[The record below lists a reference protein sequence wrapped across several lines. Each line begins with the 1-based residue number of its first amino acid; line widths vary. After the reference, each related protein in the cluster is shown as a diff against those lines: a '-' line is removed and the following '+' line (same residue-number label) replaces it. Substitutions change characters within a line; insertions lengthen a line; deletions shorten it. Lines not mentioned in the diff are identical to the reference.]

1 MKAYQNNSRF
11 LLLTAAATLLAG
23 ATGQSAAILK
33 LDNVNALTDPASWS
47 GGVAPADGDIAQFD
61 GATAYSSTNAWPLG
75 AATAWSGIQVLSP
88 AMLSPTNS
96 LTIQNDGNAL
106 TLGAAGIDMSLAT
119 ANLTL
124 SNAVILAASQP
135 WVVASGQTNKISGA
149 ISDGGSGFGITNS
162 GAGTV
167 ILAGANTF
175 SGGVTL
181 SSGILNLNSS
191 TAPGSGPLTILGG
204 VLNNSSSGAVTLA
217 NNNPQFWNGDF
228 TYAGSQP
235 LTLGNGAVTLSAAR
249 NLTINNTLVANGAI
263 SGPGSLNALDIT
275 KSGGGT
281 LTLGAPVTLRSP
293 GQANTVVAGTLN
305 LTGIISGPGSLN
317 ALDITKSGNGVL
329 TLSSPVTLR
338 GSGQTNTVVAG
349 TMNVN
354 GSISDGSS
362 GKILGKAGAGT
373 LGLYG
378 TNTFTGPTLI
388 TGGSL
393 TVGSNGV
400 LNAAST
406 VIISTNC
413 SLTVAA
419 GGTINGPVIDNATNL
434 SANCTVNG
442 TVAGNITLAAGAGP
456 ASPNANAAGTPNS
469 NTGWLQANGGASISA
484 GGYITNNGT
493 LVFNGTNPITMGTII
508 STAALGGIQ
517 DKYTNVNGLTFTFP
531 AGTALSY
538 FQSYAAASATLQVAG
553 NGSAYMKFLG
563 YFDAAN
569 MVPYTNTFN
578 GGTWTIGYLGQNNSS
593 CHFVG
598 IANLTGGA
606 TMTVTNNANYVH
618 GTYNVINGSL
628 TFLSNVAEN
637 HLANNFGLNFL
648 VNNSGGG
655 SGYLTVTNGGL
666 NLGLIPANNA
676 PENNSLSIAAGGTA
690 YIKGNL
696 TLGTTTAQGNTE
708 VDSVNL
714 SGGQLVVNGSIVAA
728 AASGAQ
734 DRVFNWTGGQL
745 TATTITTSS
754 GFNDPVS
761 AIGSLV
767 VSNTSGIL
775 APGGSA
781 TPGKIA
787 ITGGYVQTA
796 GGTLAVDIG
805 GTTVA
810 NTYTNLGAYYDTVA
824 VSGSGSVAGLITA
837 NLINGY
843 TPSATSAFTVLSAA
857 GGLVASPGNLGF
869 AGYIPV
875 SINGVP
881 ASGKYF
887 QVLVAGN
894 NLILTN
900 YGVSVPALSAKF
912 SPTNTIGVAPV
923 AATFL
928 DSSTGI
934 ITNRF
939 WSFGDGGTTNTT
951 ATTVA
956 YTYNAIGTYTNVLT
970 VTDVFGN
977 TSSATG
983 LVHATAAAVNL
994 TWQGGLAGNAW
1005 NTSTLN
1011 WLNGSSAAAYADPDY
1026 VTFDDTGSAS
1036 PAIALNTIVQPS
1048 TVTFNNNANNYT
1060 ITGTGQIAG
1069 GGSITLAGTGSVTL
1083 LTTNSLL
1090 TGPVI
1095 INSGSLQVGNGVVSG
1110 SIDGVSAITDNGALV
1125 FNQSNTHSIGAT
1137 MTGNGSLTK
1146 LGAGT
1151 LILSADNSTTFTG
1164 PIAVDG
1170 GTLAVAN
1177 LNGGSSSVSLEV
1189 SNATLQVNSGGTLN
1203 QTLTLDGTNDTLNL
1217 NGTLV
1222 LQNPPAGTST
1232 VTLGGGGTLQIDAGG
1247 TSVSLPTNAVLNGGS
1262 LAYYR
1267 SDQYAQPGVVSAN
1280 SLTSSILNYGT
1291 SDGYSNTVTTADGI
1305 NVYNTIE
1312 NYAAGAL
1319 VLNGSPNSTNIIGG
1333 GSSAGTFGIGSPNT
1347 EADAWLII
1355 NGGYYNVTNA
1365 PLFVQIGG
1373 GVSPATLEINNGTLV
1388 ASYYGAPA
1396 NADGGGRFIR
1406 SNVAINGGLFHV
1418 SAWGLAF
1425 TDSSAANP
1433 VQTFTLTGGTVLV
1446 DDTTT
1451 TPGATASPSFYGY
1464 LVGTHDYANNSK
1476 GYYGNAAVTQT
1487 GGNVIVA
1494 GSQNNNLEM
1503 GCPNNAATNKTASYT
1518 LAGGSLTLRSGT
1530 NSGNVHLGGSPDG
1543 ASTATFILT
1552 NTGVLSACGRISGYP
1567 NGAAGSEVFSFL
1579 GGTLIASNVD
1589 VTYLSDVAGDPTGTL
1604 VNNGGNLSPGGPGI
1618 AGRTLVTGNYS
1629 CAGGSALAIDING
1642 ASPATAFTNS
1652 GAYFDIVA
1660 VTGTASLNGSLIVN
1674 NNNFTPAAGGSYT
1687 ILSAASLSGSF
1698 TNVTSGRVAVA
1709 NSTTASYQVLYTG
1722 TSVVLTNYQSG
1733 GVNPSPAS
1741 ITTSLSGGNLV
1752 LTWPTGQGWVLQAQ
1766 TNTLATGLSTNWVRQ
1781 TGANSP
1787 YTVTPNTGKA
1797 TVFYRLVYP

>member
-1 MKAYQNNSRF
+1 MKAYQTPIRF
-11 LLLTAAATLLAG
+11 LLVTAAASLLAG
-23 ATGQSAAILK
+23 GTGQSSPILK
-33 LDNVNALTDPASWS
+33 LDNVNVLTDPAAWS
-47 GGVAPADGDIAQFD
+47 GVAVPGSGDIAQFD

-75 AATAWSGIQVLSP
+75 AATAWNGIQV
-88 AMLSPTNS
+88 LSPTNS

-106 TLGAAGIDMSLAT
+106 TLGAAGIDLSVAT
-119 ANLTL
+119 ASLTL
-124 SNAVILAASQP
+124 SNAITLAASQP
-135 WVVASGQTNKISGA
+135 WVVAAGQTVKAFGPIT
-149 ISDGGSGFGITNS
+149 DGGSGFGITNS
-162 GAGTV
+162 GTGAVT
-167 ILAGANTF
+167 LAGVNTF

-204 VLNNSSSGAVTLA
+204 VLNNNSSGGVTLSG
-217 NNNPQFWNGDF
+217 NNPQFWNGDF
-228 TYAGSQP
+228 TYAGSQY
-235 LTLGNGAVTLSAAR
+235 LILGSGPVAISAAR
-249 NLTINNTLVANGAI
+249 NLTVTNTLIANGVL
-263 SGPGSLNALDIT
+263 SGPGALNALDIT
-275 KSGGGT
+275 KFGNGL
-281 LTLGAPVTLRSP
+281 LTLGSPITLRGP
-293 GQANTVVAGTLN
+293 GQTNSVVAGTLN
-305 LTGIISGPGSLN
+305 L
-317 ALDITKSGNGVL
+317 NG
-329 TLSSPVTLR
+329 TI
-338 GSGQTNTVVAG
+338 A
-349 TMNVN
+349 
-354 GSISDGSS
+354 DG
-362 GKILGKAGAGT
+362 GHGYTLGKTGAGT

-378 TNTFTGPTLI
+378 TNTYTGSTLI

-400 LNAAST
+400 LSAAST

-419 GGTINGPVIDNATNL
+419 GGIINGPVLDNATNL

-442 TVAGNITLAAGAGP
+442 SIAGNVTLTAGSGP
-456 ASPNANAAGTPNS
+456 ASPNANATPNV
-469 NTGWLQANGGASISA
+469 NTGWLQANNGASVSA

-493 LVFNGTNPITMGTII
+493 LVVTGTNPVTLGTII

-517 DKYTNVNGLTFTFP
+517 NKATNGNGQTFNFA

-538 FQSYAAASATLQVAG
+538 FQSYAAASATLLVAG
-553 NGSAYMKFLG
+553 NGPAYVKFFG
-563 YFDAAN
+563 YNDSAN
-569 MVPYTNTFN
+569 MVPYTNTLN
-578 GGTWTIGYLGQNNSS
+578 GGTWTIGYLGQNNSGA
-593 CHFVG
+593 HNVG
-598 IANLTGGA
+598 ILNVTGGA
-606 TMTVTNNANYVH
+606 AVTLTNNANYLH
-618 GTYNVINGSL
+618 GTYNIINGSM
-628 TFLSNVAEN
+628 TFLSAIAEN
-637 HLANNFGLNFL
+637 HLANNFGLNFS
-648 VNNSGGG
+648 VNDNGGG
-655 SGYLTVTNGGL
+655 FGYFTVTNGGIT
-666 NLGLIPANNA
+666 LGLAVANNA
-676 PENNSLSIAAGGTA
+676 TENNSFSVGNGGTA

-696 TLGTTTAQGNTE
+696 TLGTTVAQGNAE
-708 VDSVNL
+708 VNSVNL
-714 SGGQLVVNGSIVAA
+714 SGGQLLVNGAIAAAA
-728 AASGAQ
+728 AASSQ
-734 DRVFNWTGGQL
+734 DRIFNWTGGQL

-754 GFNDPVS
+754 GFNDPAS

-767 VSNTSGIL
+767 VSNTAGIL

-805 GTTVA
+805 GTTSA
-810 NTYTNLGAYYDTVA
+810 NAYTNLGAYYDTVS
-824 VSGSGSVAGLITA
+824 VTGSGSVAGLITA

-843 TPSATSAFTVLSAA
+843 TPAATSAFTILSAA
-857 GGLVASPGNLGF
+857 GGLVASPGSLGF

-875 SINGVP
+875 SVNGVP

-887 QVLVAGN
+887 QVLIAGN

-900 YGVSVPALSAKF
+900 YGVSVPPLAAKF
-912 SPTNTIGVAPV
+912 SPTNTIGVAPF

-939 WSFGDGGTTNTT
+939 WSFGDGGTTNTA

-956 YTYNAIGTYTNVLT
+956 YTYNSIGTYTNVLT

-983 LVHATAAAVNL
+983 VVHATAAAVNL

-1011 WLNGSSAAAYADPDY
+1011 WLNGSSAAAYGDPDY
-1026 VTFDDTGSAS
+1026 VAFDDSGSAS
-1036 PAIALNTIVQPS
+1036 PAISLNTIVQPS

-1060 ITGTGQIAG
+1060 IMGTGQIAG
-1069 GGSITLAGTGSVTL
+1069 GGGITLAGTGSVTL

-1090 TGPVI
+1090 TGPVS

-1137 MTGNGSLTK
+1137 ITGNGSLTK

-1222 LQNPPAGTST
+1222 LQNPPVGTST
-1232 VTLGGGGTLQIDAGG
+1232 VTLGGGGTLQIDTGG

-1280 SLTSSILNYGT
+1280 SLSSSILNYGT
-1291 SDGYSNTVTTADGI
+1291 SDGYSNTVTLADGI

-1347 EADAWLII
+1347 EPDAWLII

-1552 NTGVLSACGRISGYP
+1552 NTGVLSACGTISGYP

-1604 VNNGGNLSPGGPGI
+1604 VNNGGSLSPGGPGI

-1629 CAGGSALAIDING
+1629 CAGGSTLAIDVNG
-1642 ASPATAFTNS
+1642 TSPASAFTNS
-1652 GAYFDIVA
+1652 GAYYDTVS
-1660 VTGTASLNGSLIVN
+1660 VTGTAVLNGSLIVN
-1674 NNNFTPAAGGSYT
+1674 NNNFTPAAGGSFT
-1687 ILSAASLSGSF
+1687 ILSAGGLSGAF

-1709 NSTTASYQVLYTG
+1709 NSATASYQVLYTG

-1733 GVNPSPAS
+1733 GVNPPPAS
-1741 ITTSLSGGNLV
+1741 ITTSISGGNLV
-1752 LTWPTGQGWVLQAQ
+1752 LTWPSGQGWVLEAQ
-1766 TNTLATGLSTNWVRQ
+1766 TNSLATGLATNWVRQ
-1781 TGANSP
+1781 TSASSP

-1797 TVFYRLVYP
+1797 SVFYRLVYP